1 MFWRYFEIVCLWNV
15 FTWIYCVLLSAAV
28 VMAEL
33 MTATP
38 QWVMESLTESSL

>member
-1 MFWRYFEIVCLWNV
+1 MVITEYFFGVILKLFACGMF

-33 MTATP
+33 MTASP
-38 QWVMESLTESSL
+38 Q

>member
-1 MFWRYFEIVCLWNV
+1 MVITEIVCLWNV
-15 FTWIYCVLLSAAV
+15 FTWIYCDLLSAAV

-38 QWVMESLTESSL
+38 QRAMESLMEYSL

>member
-1 MFWRYFEIVCLWNV
+1 MVITEYFFGVILKLFARGMFLRE
-15 FTWIYCVLLSAAV
+15 FTVSSSLSAAV

-38 QWVMESLTESSL
+38 Q

>member
-1 MFWRYFEIVCLWNV
+1 MVITEQFFGVILKLFACGMFLRG
-15 FTWIYCVLLSAAV
+15 FTVLLSAAV

-38 QWVMESLTESSL
+38 Q